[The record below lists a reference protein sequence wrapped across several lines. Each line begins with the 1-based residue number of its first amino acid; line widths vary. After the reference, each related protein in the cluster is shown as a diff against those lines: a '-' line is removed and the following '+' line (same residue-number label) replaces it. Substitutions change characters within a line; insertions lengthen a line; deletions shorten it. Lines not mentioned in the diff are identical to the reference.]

1 MTKYIT
7 TAALFAAGAVAA
19 HAATWT
25 VSNSESA
32 TVNNAWY
39 NGIAF
44 NLGITEN
51 FRLSVSGGELDATV
65 YLDSLSTNIRSIQG
79 INSESSTVAS
89 LSMVVCN
96 SQNAILGVSSNVV
109 SQTGDQTWTF
119 SNLEISTAGVVYA
132 YFIDSTYADD
142 AAEELGSI
150 VTTADSN
157 NSWLV
162 RAGGATLIS
171 YGDTNGVDSLYMIG
185 DNYGKNYAT
194 ENKQNYAAKLNLS
207 LSSVPEPSA
216 FGLLAGLGALAL
228 TAARRRR
235 K

>member
-7 TAALFAAGAVAA
+7 TAALLAAGAVAA

-25 VSNSESA
+25 VSNSETA
-32 TVNNAWY
+32 TINNAWY

-44 NLGITEN
+44 NLGVSEN
-51 FRLSVSGGELDATV
+51 SRLSVSGGVLDATV
-65 YLDSLSTNIRSIQG
+65 YLDSLSTNIRSID
-79 INSESSTVAS
+79 EKAS
-89 LSMVVCN
+89 LSMVVCD
-96 SQNAILGVSSNVV
+96 SDYAILGVSSNVV

-119 SNLEISTAGVVYA
+119 SDLEISTTEVVYA
-132 YFIDSTYADD
+132 YFIDSAYATS
-142 AAEELGSI
+142 AGNAIGSI

-171 YGDTNGVDSLYMIG
+171 YGNTNGVDSLYMIG

-228 TAARRRR
+228 TVARRRR